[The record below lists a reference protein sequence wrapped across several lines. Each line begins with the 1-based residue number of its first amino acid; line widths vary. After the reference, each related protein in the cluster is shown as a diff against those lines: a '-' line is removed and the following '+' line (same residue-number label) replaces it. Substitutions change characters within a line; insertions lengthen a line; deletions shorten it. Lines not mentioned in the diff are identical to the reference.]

1 MSSLHQKA
9 KRFHNTYFSIS
20 SVIIFAI
27 MQNRSAFWAFSALA
41 LVLFSFASQPVQTPE
56 QLGERLFS
64 DPLLSLDST
73 ISCASC
79 HIPAFAFCDTALFSK
94 GVGER
99 LGRRNS
105 PSITNM
111 ATRAHFFYDGRAA
124 TLEQQV
130 LMPIQDTMEMRAT
143 LDLVTVRLRQHAVY
157 GPAFQQL
164 YGSPADADKLAAVL
178 AAFVRTL
185 ETSDTPF
192 DRWMMGKPG
201 GMSEAA
207 VRGREV
213 FMNKGKCFDCHFSPD
228 FTGDEFRNVGLF
240 TGRRNLADRG
250 RFDVTGDSTDLGKFK
265 VPGLRNVALT
275 APYMHNGMFKTLEE
289 VIEFYDSPNQF
300 VPGAFNRD
308 SLLNTPLNLTPEE
321 KSDLKIFLEALTDD
335 RFVK

>member
-1 MSSLHQKA
+1 MKIRLTV
-9 KRFHNTYFSIS
+9 F
-20 SVIIFAI
+20 VP
-27 MQNRSAFWAFSALA
+27 
-41 LVLFSFASQPVQTPE
+41 FSFAVVLLAFAERPLQTVE

-64 DPLLSLDST
+64 DPILSLDST

-79 HIPAFAFCDTALFSK
+79 HIPEFAFCDTALVSK
-94 GVGER
+94 GVGGR

-105 PSITNM
+105 PGITNM
-111 ATRAHFFYDGRAA
+111 AARPHFFYDGRAA
-124 TLEQQV
+124 SLEQQV
-130 LMPIQDTMEMRAT
+130 LMPIQDTLEMRAT
-143 LDLVTVRLRQHAVY
+143 LELVTGRLQSHPDY
-157 GPAFQQL
+157 GPAFRQL
-164 YGSPADADKLAAVL
+164 FGRAADADALAAAL
-178 AAFVRTL
+178 SAFVKTL

-240 TGRRNLADRG
+240 TGYRNFADRG

-275 APYMHNGMFKTLEE
+275 APYMHNGMFQTLEE
-289 VIEFYDSPNQF
+289 VIAFYDSPNQF
-300 VPGAFNRD
+300 VPGAINRD
-308 SLLNTPLNLTPEE
+308 TLLDAPLNLTLEE
-321 KSDLKIFLEALTDD
+321 KEDLKIFLEALTDD
-335 RFVK
+335 RFVRGK